1 MSVLPEIIIQKV
13 IVNGIREFR
22 ERPDK
27 LSQIFRN
34 APQNFVQSFY
44 DLLVKTPI
52 DITLSYP
59 REDSQFP
66 CVAIILRG
74 EQETDFFI
82 GDILGAGYDNES
94 GLNTIDGFFFTPD
107 EDSPVVPTPELSKET
122 VGEPRRMFD
131 LDNPTY
137 KEQRGSG
144 FRTSYLLQ
152 IMTDNQD
159 FTVFLYAAIKNIL
172 VSNLM
177 VFEKNG
183 LLDISISGSDFMPQ
197 AIQQPNFVFLR
208 GITMSFLN
216 YFDYIVD
223 MNDAAEHGELGAS
236 PIAKGVVLDIEP
248 ASELGAVIT
257 DESLMVPEGEK
268 VYSILASTQS
278 PHLREVG
285 LLASPSRINPLPLPW
300 KPVPDG
306 RGDVDPL
313 IAPFTGSAG
322 STLTGVMVRGIN
334 LKTGAVIEISPTI
347 LPEKIMGYAPINKT
361 KINITEV
368 DIISEIENIKFQSSF
383 SGQSNSTS
391 LVFRASVSES
401 VPLDLSEGMFLQVT
415 GPKTHGAYRETRRVV
430 SASDTSK
437 TITVSEQ
444 FSASLANA
452 FVRVIERQ
460 NSLQFAFTVPLDAM
474 AGKYDVKVTNTDL
487 LSSTLS
493 AGFEI
498 V

>member
-66 CVAIILRG
+66 CIAIILRG

-107 EDSPVVPTPELSKET
+107 EDSPVVPTPELQEET
-122 VGEPRRMFD
+122 IGQPRKMFD

-216 YFDYIVD
+216 YFYYIVD

-268 VYSILASTQS
+268 VYSILANTQS
-278 PHLREVG
+278 PHLRQVG
-285 LLASPSRINPLPLPW
+285 ILNLPSRTNPSPSTEFI
-300 KPVPDG
+300 VPF
-306 RGDVDPL
+306 
-313 IAPFTGSAG
+313 AGSAG
-322 STLTGVMVRGIN
+322 ELLSDVRARGIN
-334 LKTGAVIEISPTI
+334 LKTGAVVEISPTI
-347 LPEKIMGYAPINKT
+347 LPEKIMGFDLINKT
-361 KINITEV
+361 KIDITEV

-444 FSASLANA
+444 FSASLASA

-474 AGKYDVKVTNTDL
+474 TGKYDVKVINTDL

-493 AGFEI
+493 AGFE
-498 V
+498 VV